1 MYSSSSRILSS
12 DEYILSSSISEAFS
26 VCNFF
31 LSYKALDIKNINEEQ
46 SIISKIYFKYL
57 CIIGTSSSN
66 IPTLKLYISLT
77 LLECNIYE

>member
-1 MYSSSSRILSS
+1 M
-12 DEYILSSSISEAFS
+12 
-26 VCNFF
+26 
-31 LSYKALDIKNINEEQ
+31 
-46 SIISKIYFKYL
+46 SKMYFKYF